1 MGKNKGVQLAVAFLL
16 SLGLSVPAA
25 FAAETI
31 RIGGTGSAL
40 GPMRV
45 LEEAFRKQYPNMEVV
60 VVPGLGSGGGRKAL
74 MGGALDVAVTAR
86 PWKGAEK
93 LDGAVARLYGRSPFV
108 MAVSAKNPAANLTI
122 QDILDIHSGKKTM

>member
-1 MGKNKGVQLAVAFLL
+1 VGKNKGVQLAVAFLL
-16 SLGLSVPAA
+16 SFGLSVPAA

-60 VVPGLGSGGGRKAL
+60 VVPGLGSGGGSFKESHRQPDDSGYPRHTQWKEN
-74 MGGALDVAVTAR
+74 DVARRSAAAVDPA
-86 PWKGAEK
+86 P
-93 LDGAVARLYGRSPFV
+93 LDGFRHGNAVEHRS
-108 MAVSAKNPAANLTI
+108 
-122 QDILDIHSGKKTM
+122 